1 MFQEYPQNDVN
12 EPILLHE
19 GRFRVRRGDRLAE
32 GPGSARLIWLPSP
45 GIEIDI
51 QITAPRSSVDF
62 DFRVELPGF
71 RTENPLV
78 HSITMGPNLPNLR
91 IGAFVSLLESADDCD
106 LVSVGFQ
113 VVNFTNFIT
122 PGLSATPG
130 DPTVIT
136 SGAPDSAASTSL
148 PAGSVWSCAASR
160 LRHDGWHVNLVAV
173 PESTDVYKGLK
184 ASGGYGFTHVGQLT
198 RVDGSAFTAH
208 QAETILESL
217 TAFLSFA
224 HGAACSLPIRWGRGT
239 TGEVVWRHFGSP
251 VVDRWRQPH
260 SWFDERHGELLTE
273 LFDAFCRRY
282 NDETLRDPLI
292 LVLHWYRHCNTQ
304 SSGMEGSLILGMTA
318 LDLLSALIVAGRCRS
333 MSARKHDKLKAEK
346 KLCALLKKLDVPADI
361 PSRYAKLTAFAEK
374 NYNKSDS
381 CKTLA
386 ELRNG
391 FVHPIKERRD
401 IVFGADG
408 KAAAFDAWQ
417 LSLWYQELALLYLL
431 DHRGSYANR
440 TTQRWVG
447 QVEPVPWSGHPV
459 SVSGHKDAP

>member
-78 HSITMGPNLPNLR
+78 HSITMGPNLR

-122 PGLSATPG
+122 PRLSATPG

-173 PESTDVYKGLK
+173 PEFTDIYKKLK
-184 ASGGYGFTHVGQLT
+184 ASGGYAFTHVGQLT
-198 RVDGSAFTAH
+198 RTDGSAFTVRE
-208 QAETILESL
+208 AEGILESL

-224 HGAACSLPIRWGRGT
+224 RGAPCSLPIRWGCGAN
-239 TGEVVWRHFGSP
+239 GEIVWRHFGSP

-333 MSARKHDKLKAEK
+333 MSARKHDKLNAEK
-346 KLCALLKKLDVPADI
+346 KLCALLKALDVPADI
-361 PSRYAKLTAFAEK
+361 PPRYAKLAAFARQNDKK
-374 NYNKSDS
+374 NS
-381 CKTLA
+381 CEALA
-386 ELRNG
+386 EFRNG
-391 FVHPIKERRD
+391 FVHPNEKRRN
-401 IVFGADG
+401 IVLRAD
-408 KAAAFDAWQ
+408 KLASFEAWQ

-440 TTQRWVG
+440 TTPRWVG
-447 QVEPVPWSGHPV
+447 QVEPVPWSGRPV

>member
-130 DPTVIT
+130 DPTTVT
-136 SGAPDSAASTSL
+136 HARAQTKQLPDGRGAVTWATARF
-148 PAGSVWSCAASR
+148 G
-160 LRHDGWHVNLVAV
+160 HDGWQVDLVAV

-184 ASGGYGFTHVGQLT
+184 ASGGYAFTHVGQLT
-198 RVDGSAFTAH
+198 RTDGSAFTVRE
-208 QAETILESL
+208 AEGILESL

-224 HGAACSLPIRWGRGT
+224 RGAPCSLPIRWGCGAN
-239 TGEVVWRHFGSP
+239 GEIVWRHFGSP

-333 MSARKHDKLKAEK
+333 MSARKHDELGAAK

-374 NYNKSDS
+374 NSKSDS
-381 CKTLA
+381 CETLA
-386 ELRNG
+386 EFRNG
-391 FVHPIKERRD
+391 FVHPNEERRD

-431 DHRGSYANR
+431 DHQGQYRNR
-440 TTQRWVG
+440 TTAEWVG
-447 QVEPVPWSGHPV
+447 QVEPVPWNGHPV

>member
-19 GRFRVRRGDRLAE
+19 GRFRVRRGARLAE

-51 QITAPRSSVDF
+51 ETTPSGVDLDSVT
-62 DFRVELPGF
+62 VELPGF
-71 RTENPLV
+71 RTENVFV
-78 HSITMGPNLPNLR
+78 HSATLAPNGR
-91 IGAFVSLLESADDCD
+91 IGRTGAFVSAMESGGEHD

-113 VVNFTNFIT
+113 LVNFTNFIT

-173 PESTDVYKGLK
+173 PELTDIYKKLK
-184 ASGGYGFTHVGQLT
+184 ASGGYAFTHVGQLT
-198 RVDGSAFTAH
+198 RTDGSAFTVRE
-208 QAETILESL
+208 AEGILESL

-224 HGAACSLPIRWGRGT
+224 RGAQCSLPIRWGCGAN
-239 TGEVVWRHFGSP
+239 GEIVWRHFGSP

-333 MSARKHDKLKAEK
+333 MSARKHDELNAEK

-361 PSRYAKLTAFAEK
+361 PSQYAKLTAFAEK
-374 NYNKSDS
+374 NSKSDS
-381 CKTLA
+381 CETLA
-386 ELRNG
+386 EFRNG
-391 FVHPIKERRD
+391 FVHPNKKRRD
-401 IVFGADG
+401 SVFGADG

-440 TTQRWVG
+440 TTPRWVG